1 MTASTPVWLGTPRNA
16 SSVALGAK
24 LRLPV
29 VSSAPLVTTRRPP
42 SFTVTAALTTP
53 LPLSVPPLP
62 TVRPPVLPSVPSTS
76 SVPAVICVVPPIAL
90 VPVSCSVP
98 VPIFS
103 REPASF
109 NEPANVLLASLT
121 PSCSV
126 LPPRIA
132 TLPTPVTLFN
142 AVLLPS
148 ESPAAAATSTLAVV
162 PNVPVAEV
170 ASTPLCTDTGPLNKL
185 LPDKVNVPRPVLVSA
200 PAPLSTPVNAR
211 SSALA
216 MVRLAPRL
224 TLLPRASAIALLKVE
239 VPSTDRLPA
248 PSAVLLPTAS
258 VPAFN
263 TLPPT

>member
-1 MTASTPVWLGTPRNA
+1 M
-16 SSVALGAK
+16 

-53 LPLSVPPLP
+53 LPLNVPPVP
-62 TVRPPVLPSVPSTS
+62 TVTPPALPSVPSTS

-90 VPVSCSVP
+90 VPVSCTLP
-98 VPIFS
+98 VPTFS
-103 REPASF
+103 RLPASF
-109 NEPANVLLASLT
+109 NPPAKVLLTLPT
-121 PSCSV
+121 PSCKV
-126 LPPRIA
+126 LPPWIA
-132 TLPTPVTLFN
+132 TLPRPVRLLN

-148 ESPAAAATSTLAVV
+148 DSPAPAATSTLAVV
-162 PNVPVAEV
+162 PNVPVAVV
-170 ASTPLCTDTGPLNKL
+170 ASTPPCTDTGPLNRL
-185 LPDKVNVPRPVLVSA
+185 LPDKVKVPRPVLVSA

-224 TLLPRASAIALLKVE
+224 TLFPRARAMALINVAS
-239 VPSTDRLPA
+239 PSTDRLPV
-248 PSAVLLPTAS
+248 PSAALLPTAS

-263 TLPPT
+263 TLPPR